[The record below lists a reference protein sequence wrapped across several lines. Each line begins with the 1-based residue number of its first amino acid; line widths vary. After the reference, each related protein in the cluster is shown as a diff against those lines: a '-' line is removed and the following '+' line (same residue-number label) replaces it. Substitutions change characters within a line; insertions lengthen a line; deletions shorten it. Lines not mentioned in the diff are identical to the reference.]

1 MPDADARLE
10 QLVISVR
17 ESAKYRWV
25 CEDLVRVVGA
35 REMTRR
41 RSLKEAVK
49 ATKNALHQVGGAYQP
64 RPIDYAAELTALRQ
78 ARAAENAAVWRLACA
93 DVMGWHSSTRERL
106 AILDRFYATA
116 LAGLG
121 PIRSVLDLACG
132 LNPLAIPWMPLAE
145 GAEYYACDIYADMV
159 GFLNECLALAGA
171 PGEAQVVDVTRACTD
186 RRVDLALLLKS
197 LPCLEQID
205 GAIGPRLLERLNAD
219 HILVSFPTRSL
230 GGRSKGMVENYE
242 ARFREMVVGRGWR
255 VRRFEYVSEL
265 AFLVS
270 R

>member
-1 MPDADARLE
+1 MVDTDAQLE
-10 QLVISVR
+10 LLVATVR

-25 CEDLVRVVGA
+25 CEDLVRGMGA
-35 REMTRR
+35 RELAKR

-64 RPIDYAAELTALRQ
+64 RPIDYPSALAALREAHRSGETAGWHQ
-78 ARAAENAAVWRLACA
+78 ACA
-93 DVMGWHSSTRERL
+93 AIMSRHASTQERL
-106 AILDRFYATA
+106 PILDRFYATA

-145 GAEYYACDIYADMV
+145 GAEYYACDIYEDMIS
-159 GFLNECLALAGA
+159 FLNEYLVLAQVAGT
-171 PGEAQVVDVTRACTD
+171 AQVVDVTRTCPD

-205 GAIGPRLLERLNAD
+205 ATIGPRLLDGIRSD
-219 HILVSFPTRSL
+219 HLLVSFPVRSL
-230 GGRSKGMVENYE
+230 GGRNKGMTVNYE
-242 ARFREMVVGRGWR
+242 ARFTELVDGRGWT
-255 VRRFEYVSEL
+255 VRRFEFSSEL
-265 AFLVS
+265 AFCLS